1 MDLTLNAVQ
10 LVGVAGAVCAVASFL
25 MKKML
30 PLRLLALSSNG
41 LLALYGYLTPDLA
54 RVLLNAGLVPV
65 QLYWIREI
73 RRTTA
78 EMGRSNADT
87 PVSQWL
93 LPHMTRRAFK
103 AGEVLF
109 RKGDSAHEVIYI
121 ASGEVRLEEDGRIL
135 GPGELLGEI
144 GLFSPERK
152 RTMSVVCHSD
162 GELYR
167 MSDEHIYLLYYQNPA
182 LGFYFMRLVAQRLFR
197 DLGRATPV
205 PASPAGSSRP

>member
-1 MDLTLNAVQ
+1 MDLTLNAAQ
-10 LVGVAGAVCAVASFL
+10 AVGLAGAACAVASFL

-30 PLRLLALSSNG
+30 ALRLLALASN
-41 LLALYGYLTPDLA
+41 ALFVVSGYLGPDLPT
-54 RVLLNAGLVPV
+54 VLMNAALVPV
-65 QLYWIREI
+65 QLFWIREI

-93 LPHMTRRAFK
+93 LPHMTRRTFK

-109 RKGDSAHEVIYI
+109 RKGDPAHEVIYI
-121 ASGEVRLEEDGRIL
+121 ASGEVRLEEDGRVL
-135 GPGELLGEI
+135 GAGELLGEI
-144 GLFSPERK
+144 GLFSPERR
-152 RTMSVVCHSD
+152 RTMTVVCHSD

-167 MSDEHIYLLYYQNPA
+167 MSDEQIYLLYYQNPA

-197 DLGRATPV
+197 DLGRAT
-205 PASPAGSSRP
+205 A